1 MDLEGSIEITLPGHV
16 KDNASDED
24 SDGSKEVICI
34 MCQHSDN
41 VKIYLCS
48 KKSDNTQNCVGNFL
62 HERCLENWIKNEETL
77 QLKCLNCNSNT
88 IIIPDNIKNTNQIIE
103 NDALT
108 NVSYVII
115 NQYNYLNHDNHEVR
129 HCCKGCCILFFIMS
143 TTMILILAIKSMH
156 H

>member
-34 MCQHSDN
+34 MCQHSDD

-88 IIIPDNIKNTNQIIE
+88 IIIPDSIKNNNSDLV
-103 NDALT
+103 NDAST
-108 NVSYVII
+108 NMSYIII
-115 NQYNYLNHDNHEVR
+115 NQYNYFNRDNHETR
-129 HCCKGCCILFFIMS
+129 CCKGCCFLFVIMS
-143 TTMILILAIKSMH
+143 STLFLILAIKSMH
-156 H
+156 Y